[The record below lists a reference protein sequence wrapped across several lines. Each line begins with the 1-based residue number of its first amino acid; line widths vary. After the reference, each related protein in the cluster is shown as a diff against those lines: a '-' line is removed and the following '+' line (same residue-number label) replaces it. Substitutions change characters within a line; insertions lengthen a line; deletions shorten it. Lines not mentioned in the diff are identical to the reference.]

1 MQTSLF
7 QPQGNRLPQDGE
19 VLLFEQFF
27 DAPTS
32 KQLFDTFKK
41 TIQWKQE
48 PIKMFGKLV
57 MQPRLTAW
65 YGDPDK
71 SYRYSGITME
81 PLSWTAALL
90 QVKKSIETKTDT
102 IFNSVLLNFYRD
114 GNDSMGW
121 HRDNEPELGQNPVI
135 GSVSFGATRN
145 FQLRHYLHK
154 EKKCSLP
161 LSNGSLLLMQGATQ
175 HHWEHGLPK
184 TKQAIGERIN
194 LTFRRII

>member
-32 KQLFDTFKK
+32 KHLFDTFKK

-81 PLSWTAALL
+81 PLSWTTALL

-121 HRDNEPELGQNPVI
+121 HRDNEPE
-135 GSVSFGATRN
+135 
-145 FQLRHYLHK
+145 LHK